1 MLADYDKALFQPGL
15 TPAKIPS
22 MTMTRL
28 ARLTAWAQ
36 AQQQDPALSLQ
47 LISGDASF
55 RRYYR
60 AQGWIW
66 VDAPPETEKNREF
79 VRNAEALAN
88 GGLIAPRVRAWDAE
102 QGLLCVSDLGDTLL
116 LGCLTDEN
124 VEAWY
129 AKALA
134 LLPHLAVLPLAPQL
148 EPFDAAFMARENAI
162 FPEWLLERHLGL
174 DLSESERSL
183 LTDTFAILAANN
195 LAQPQCVM
203 HRDFHSRNL
212 MVLPDGQLGILDFQD
227 MVRGPLT
234 YDVVSLL
241 KDCYVRWPDAVIEAG
256 VARAF
261 AEFEAAGLTGGASL
275 AQFRHWLDLTGM
287 QRHLKA
293 AGIFARLC
301 HRDGKT
307 GYLKDIPR
315 TLDYVL
321 DVARAEPALAA
332 FADWLSSRV
341 ISRLEAL
348 PCEP

>member
-1 MLADYDKALFQPGL
+1 
-15 TPAKIPS
+15 
-22 MTMTRL
+22 
-28 ARLTAWAQ
+28 
-36 AQQQDPALSLQ
+36 
-47 LISGDASF
+47 
-55 RRYYR
+55 
-60 AQGWIW
+60 
-66 VDAPPETEKNREF
+66 
-79 VRNAEALAN
+79 
-88 GGLIAPRVRAWDAE
+88 
-102 QGLLCVSDLGDTLL
+102 
-116 LGCLTDEN
+116 
-124 VEAWY
+124 
-129 AKALA
+129 
-134 LLPHLAVLPLAPQL
+134 
-148 EPFDAAFMARENAI
+148 
-162 FPEWLLERHLGL
+162 
-174 DLSESERSL
+174 
-183 LTDTFAILAANN
+183 
-195 LAQPQCVM
+195 M
-203 HRDFHSRNL
+203 HRDYHSRNL

-241 KDCYVRWPDAVIEAG
+241 KDCYVRWPDTVIEAG

-301 HRDGKT
+301 HRDGKI

-321 DVARAEPALAA
+321 DVARAEPALAE

-348 PCEP
+348 PCVP

>member
-1 MLADYDKALFQPGL
+1 MLADYDKALFLPGL

-36 AQQQDPALSLQ
+36 AQQQDPRLSLE

-79 VRNAEALAN
+79 VRNAEALAAA
-88 GGLIAPRVRAWDAE
+88 GLIAPRVRAWDAI

-116 LGCLTDEN
+116 LGCLNEQN
-124 VEAWY
+124 VQAWY
-129 AKALA
+129 AQALA
-134 LLPHLAVLPLAPQL
+134 LLPRLATLPLAQQL

-174 DLSESERSL
+174 QLSDAERGL
-183 LTDTFAILAANN
+183 LADTFATLTANN

-203 HRDFHSRNL
+203 HRDYHSRNL

-241 KDCYVRWPDAVIEAG
+241 KDCYVRWPDTVIAAG

-261 AEFEAAGLTGGASL
+261 AEFEAAGLTAGASL
-275 AQFRHWLDLTGM
+275 AQFRRWLDLTGM

-293 AGIFARLC
+293 AGIFARLY
-301 HRDGKT
+301 HRDGKA

-315 TLDYVL
+315 TLNYVL
-321 DVARAEPALAA
+321 AVARAEPTLAD
-332 FADWLSSRV
+332 FADWLSRRV
-341 ISRLEAL
+341 IGRLEQM